1 MIRVKNYTIEG
12 MHCASCA
19 TTVEKAVKQLNGV
32 HSASVNQITEK
43 LTVDYDQNQ
52 VTLADISAAV
62 DKAGYSLIDSVP
74 RTTTGQDDIQNYT
87 ITGMTC
93 ASCAQTVEKA
103 VNLLE
108 DVDLASV
115 NLATEKLSVSWRGP
129 SDVDL
134 IKETVEQVGY
144 HAELAISAKEQYEID
159 QARKEATLQN
169 MKSTLMKMAIF
180 TIPLFVMTMGPMV
193 GMPLP
198 TFLDPLLNPA
208 TNAIVQLLLTSPV
221 IYFGLD
227 IFKRGFKTLFGGH
240 PNMDSL
246 IAVGTSAAYIQ
257 GIIMTALI
265 LLGLIDTHHHL
276 ELYFESAAVIL
287 TLMTLGKY
295 MEELAKGR
303 TSSAIKSLMDL
314 TPDTANVVKQDGR
327 IETIPVEMLKLGD
340 IIQVRPGESLPV
352 DGEVV
357 EGRSS
362 IDESMLTGES
372 IPVEKNPGDLVTGAS
387 INKTGAF
394 KYKAT
399 RIGQDT
405 MISQI
410 VRMVQDA
417 QGSKAPI
424 AKLADVISGYFVPI
438 VIILSIVSAIF
449 WYFVMGEP
457 LNFALNIFISVLI
470 IACPCALGL
479 ATPTSIMVGT
489 GIGASQG
496 ILIKDGSTLENIH
509 NANTILLDKTGTI
522 TQGEP
527 TVTDFIV
534 KDGLDKDELLQLV
547 ASAESV
553 SEHPLA
559 AAIVRY
565 SEDLGVELLSIDDF
579 DSLTAHG
586 IRAVI
591 GEQSI
596 AIGNKRLVESLP
608 NFNEELEKKAN
619 QLAREAKT
627 PMYIALN
634 DEVVGVIAVMDPIK
648 DSSAEAIK
656 KFQALG
662 LEVIMATGDNQYTA
676 NVIGEKL
683 SIDHIYSEVL
693 PDDKSSIV
701 EDIQAK
707 GHKVIMVGDGI
718 NDAPALAQADIGM
731 AVGSGTDVAIE
742 SADTILMHDDLTDVA
757 KAIELSHA
765 TIRNIKQN
773 LFWAFGYNTI
783 GIPVAMGLLHL
794 FGGPLLSPMF
804 AAIAMSLSSVS
815 VLLNALRLR
824 RLKL

>member
-1 MIRVKNYTIEG
+1 METYTVEG

-19 TTVEKAVKQLNGV
+19 INVEKAVSKLSGV
-32 HSASVNQITEK
+32 NSASVNQVTEK

-52 VTLADISAAV
+52 LSIEDLSKAV
-62 DKAGYSLIDSVP
+62 DKAGYTLITPTATKVFDEDSLQS
-74 RTTTGQDDIQNYT
+74 YS

-103 VNLLE
+103 VAALE
-108 DVDLASV
+108 EIDSANV
-115 NLATEKLSVSWRGP
+115 NLATEKLSVTWNGP
-129 SDVDL
+129 VNTNL
-134 IKETVEQVGY
+134 IQETVEKAGY
-144 HAELAISAKEQYEID
+144 HAELALTAKEQYELD
-159 QARKEATLQN
+159 EARKEAKLN
-169 MKSTLMKMAIF
+169 KMKSILIKMAAF
-180 TIPLFVMTMGPMV
+180 TIPLFILTMGPMV

-198 TFLDPLLNPA
+198 AFLDASINPG
-208 TNAIVQLLLTSPV
+208 TNAVVQLILTTPV
-221 IYFGLD
+221 LYFGRD
-227 IFKRGFKTLFGGH
+227 IFKRGFKTLFNGH

-257 GIIMTALI
+257 GLVMTVLI
-265 LLGLIDTHHHL
+265 LLGRVHTHDHL

-295 MEELAKGR
+295 MEEIAKGK

-314 TPDTANVVKQDGR
+314 APDTANVVRENGQV
-327 IETIPVEMLKLGD
+327 ETIPVEMLKIGD

-352 DGEVV
+352 DGEVI

-372 IPVEKNPGDLVTGAS
+372 LPVEKNPGDLVTGAS

-438 VIILSIVSAIF
+438 VIGIAIVSFLF
-449 WYFVMGEP
+449 WYFIMGEP

-479 ATPTSIMVGT
+479 ATPTAIMVGT
-489 GIGASQG
+489 GNGASQG
-496 ILIKDGSTLENIH
+496 ILIKNGSTLENIH
-509 NANTILLDKTGTI
+509 NADTVLLDKTGTI
-522 TQGEP
+522 TEGEP
-527 TVTDFIV
+527 VVTDFKINE
-534 KDGLDKDELLQLV
+534 GYDKERILQLV
-547 ASAESV
+547 ASAEAV
-553 SEHPLA
+553 SEHPLGT
-559 AAIVRY
+559 AIVKY
-565 SEDLGVELLSIDDF
+565 SEEHGINLLPTNDFESI
-579 DSLTAHG
+579 TAHG
-586 IRAVI
+586 IQAVI
-591 GEQSI
+591 EDDTI
-596 AIGNKRLVESLP
+596 TIGNKKLMDKLNGLNTEM
-608 NFNEELEKKAN
+608 EEQAQN
-619 QLAREAKT
+619 LAKEAKT

-634 DEVVGVIAVMDPIK
+634 GEAVGVVAVMDPIK
-648 DSSAEAIK
+648 ETSNEAIDQ
-656 KFQALG
+656 FHELG

-676 NVIGEKL
+676 DVIGEK
-683 SIDHIYSEVL
+683 IGVDRIYSEVL
-693 PDDKSSIV
+693 PEDKSTIV
-701 EDIQAK
+701 EEIQSQGK
-707 GHKVIMVGDGI
+707 KVIMVGDGI

-742 SADTILMHDDLTDVA
+742 SADTILMHDDLRDVA
-757 KAIELSHA
+757 KAIDLSHA

-783 GIPVAMGLLHL
+783 GIPVAMGLLYQ
-794 FGGPLLSPMF
+794 FFDGPLLSPMF
-804 AAIAMSLSSVS
+804 AAAAMSLSSIS

-824 RLKL
+824 RRD

>member
-1 MIRVKNYTIEG
+1 MENYTIEG

-19 TTVEKAVKQLNGV
+19 ATVEKTVKQLNGV
-32 HSASVNQITEK
+32 HSATVNQITEK
-43 LTVDYDQNQ
+43 LSVDYDPQQ
-52 VTLADISAAV
+52 VTLEDLSEAV
-62 DKAGYSLIDSVP
+62 DKAGYTLIQSTP
-74 RTTTGQDDIQNYT
+74 SPQLNESALQNYT

-93 ASCAQTVEKA
+93 ASCAQSVEKA
-103 VNLLE
+103 VSAL
-108 DVDLASV
+108 DGVDTASV
-115 NLATEKLSVSWRGP
+115 NLATEKLAVTWNGP
-129 SDVDL
+129 ADVEL
-134 IKETVEQVGY
+134 IKEAVDQAGY
-144 HAELAISAKEQYEID
+144 QAELSLSAKEQYDID
-159 QARKEATLQN
+159 QARKDATLN
-169 MKSTLMKMAIF
+169 KMKATLIKMALF
-180 TIPLFVMTMGPMV
+180 TIPIFILTMGPMI

-198 TFLDPLLNPA
+198 TFLDPQFNPG
-208 TNAIVQLLLTSPV
+208 TNAMVQLILTTPV

-257 GIIMTALI
+257 GLIMTAFI
-265 LLGLIDTHHHL
+265 LLGQVDTHSHL

-295 MEELAKGR
+295 MEEIAKGR

-314 TPDTANVVKQDGR
+314 TPDTANVVRSDES
-327 IETIPVEMLKLGD
+327 IENIPVELLKIGD
-340 IIQVRPGESLPV
+340 IIQIRPGESLPV

-410 VRMVQDA
+410 VRMVQEA

-424 AKLADVISGYFVPI
+424 AKLADIISGYFVPI
-438 VIILSIVSAIF
+438 VIILSIVSALF
-449 WYFVMGEP
+449 WYVVMGEP

-496 ILIKDGSTLENIH
+496 ILIKSGSTLENIH

-522 TQGEP
+522 TEGEP
-527 TVTDFIV
+527 IVTNFFV
-534 KDGLDKDELLQLV
+534 NEGVNKDHVLQLV

-559 AAIVRY
+559 TAIIRY
-565 SEDLGVELLSIDDF
+565 SQDHGIELLAINDF
-579 DSLTAHG
+579 ESFTAHG
-586 IRAVI
+586 IKATI
-591 GEQSI
+591 GENSI
-596 AIGNKRLVESLP
+596 AIGNKRMVESLH
-608 NFNEELEKKAN
+608 NFDEDIEQEAN
-619 QLAREAKT
+619 QLASQAKT

-648 DSSAEAIK
+648 ESSAEAIK
-656 KFQALG
+656 RFQSLG
-662 LEVIMATGDNQYTA
+662 LDVIMATGDNQYTA
-676 NVIGEKL
+676 KVIGEQL
-683 SIDHIYSEVL
+683 GIDHIYSEVL
-693 PDDKSSIV
+693 PDDKSKIV
-701 EDIQAK
+701 EELQAK

-783 GIPVAMGLLHL
+783 GIPIAMGLLHL

>member
-1 MIRVKNYTIEG
+1 METYTVEG

-19 TTVEKAVKQLNGV
+19 INVEKAVSKLSGV
-32 HSASVNQITEK
+32 NSASVNQVTEK

-52 VTLADISAAV
+52 LSIEDLSKAV
-62 DKAGYSLIDSVP
+62 DKAGYTLITPTATKVFDEDSLQS
-74 RTTTGQDDIQNYT
+74 YS

-103 VNLLE
+103 VAALE
-108 DVDLASV
+108 EIDSANV
-115 NLATEKLSVSWRGP
+115 NLATEKLSVTWNGP
-129 SDVDL
+129 VNTNL
-134 IKETVEQVGY
+134 IQETVEKAGY
-144 HAELAISAKEQYEID
+144 HAELALTAKEQYELD
-159 QARKEATLQN
+159 EARKEAKLN
-169 MKSTLMKMAIF
+169 KMKSILIKMAAF
-180 TIPLFVMTMGPMV
+180 TIPLFILTMGPMV

-198 TFLDPLLNPA
+198 AFLDASINPG
-208 TNAIVQLLLTSPV
+208 TNAVVQLILTTPV
-221 IYFGLD
+221 LYFGRD
-227 IFKRGFKTLFGGH
+227 IFKRGFKTLFNGH

-257 GIIMTALI
+257 GLVMTVLI
-265 LLGLIDTHHHL
+265 LLGRVHTHDHL

-295 MEELAKGR
+295 MEEIAKGK

-314 TPDTANVVKQDGR
+314 APDTANVVRENGQV
-327 IETIPVEMLKLGD
+327 ETIPVEMLKIGD

-352 DGEVV
+352 DGEVI

-372 IPVEKNPGDLVTGAS
+372 LPVEKNPGDLVTGAS

-438 VIILSIVSAIF
+438 VIGIAIVSFLF
-449 WYFVMGEP
+449 WYFIMGEP

-479 ATPTSIMVGT
+479 ATPTAIMVGT
-489 GIGASQG
+489 GNGASQG
-496 ILIKDGSTLENIH
+496 ILIKNGSTLENIH
-509 NANTILLDKTGTI
+509 NADTVLLDKTGTI
-522 TQGEP
+522 TEGEP
-527 TVTDFIV
+527 VVTDFKINE
-534 KDGLDKDELLQLV
+534 GYDKERILQLV
-547 ASAESV
+547 ASAEAV
-553 SEHPLA
+553 SEHPLGT
-559 AAIVRY
+559 AIVKY
-565 SEDLGVELLSIDDF
+565 SEEHGINLLPTNDFESI
-579 DSLTAHG
+579 TAHG
-586 IRAVI
+586 IQAVI
-591 GEQSI
+591 EDDTI
-596 AIGNKRLVESLP
+596 TIGNKKLMDKLNGLNTEM
-608 NFNEELEKKAN
+608 EEQAQN
-619 QLAREAKT
+619 LAKEAKT

-634 DEVVGVIAVMDPIK
+634 GEAVGVVAVMDPIK
-648 DSSAEAIK
+648 ETSNEAIDQ
-656 KFQALG
+656 FHELG

-676 NVIGEKL
+676 DVIGEK
-683 SIDHIYSEVL
+683 IGVDRIYSEVL
-693 PDDKSSIV
+693 PEDKSTIV
-701 EDIQAK
+701 EEIQSQGK
-707 GHKVIMVGDGI
+707 KVIMVGDGI

-742 SADTILMHDDLTDVA
+742 SADTILMHDDLRDVA
-757 KAIELSHA
+757 KAIDLSHA

-773 LFWAFGYNTI
+773 LFWADRK
-783 GIPVAMGLLHL
+783 
-794 FGGPLLSPMF
+794 
-804 AAIAMSLSSVS
+804 SV
-815 VLLNALRLR
+815 V
-824 RLKL
+824 